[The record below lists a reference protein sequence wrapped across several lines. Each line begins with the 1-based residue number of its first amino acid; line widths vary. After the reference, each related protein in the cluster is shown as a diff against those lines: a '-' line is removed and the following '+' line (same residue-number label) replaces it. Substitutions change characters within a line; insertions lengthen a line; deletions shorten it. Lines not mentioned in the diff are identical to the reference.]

1 MTEKN
6 LRFIHFLIKLQGLR
20 TAALLKRNSSTDNFL
35 RIISKNTYFVEQL
48 WTTVSECSELITNL
62 SSTTVPTSVKTSY
75 SQSKKK

>member
-20 TAALLKRNSSTDNFL
+20 TAALLKRNCNTDNFL
-35 RIISKNTYFVEQL
+35 REISKNTYFVEEL

-62 SSTTVPTSVKTSY
+62 SSTTQPTSVKTSD
-75 SQSKKK
+75 SQSKNK